1 MSHGY
6 TRKAA
11 AERPVRPWLG
21 RFSDRLRSRKER
33 LRDFWRTRENPA
45 CRPSSGHHRV

>member
-1 MSHGY
+1 MSCGY

-11 AERPVRPWLG
+11 AELPVRQWFGRLG
-21 RFSDRLRSRKER
+21 DRVRSRKER
-33 LRDFWRTRENPA
+33 LRDFWRTRENPV